1 MSADYNL
8 PELSLHLDK
17 YSDAFEQ
24 AKKKAKEDKLVERVW
39 ARDHTLWNPKP
50 DEIANRL
57 GWLDVATR
65 MRSEITELEN
75 FAKEVKDLGDTDVLL
90 LGMGGSSLAPDLFSQ
105 VFGKENMLRLHILD
119 STDPDAVRGFSEQLD
134 PRKTL
139 YIVSS
144 KSGGTVETIS
154 FFKYF
159 YKQVKEAA
167 GELGVPGSHFIAIT
181 DPGSGLAEIAAKYS
195 FRKTFLADPEIG
207 GRYSALSHFGLVPAA
222 LVGVDLN
229 NLIKSAEKM
238 AERCEQDLA
247 NNPGALLGL
256 ALGSLTL
263 QGRDKPTFELAE
275 KFSPFGDWVEQL
287 IAESTG
293 KEGKGI
299 LPVVHEAASPSKY
312 SAEDRVLIDFSD
324 KTAQK
329 PSIHIDLTDPYDLGG
344 QFFLWEFA
352 TAVAGYVL
360 EINPFDQPNVESAKV
375 QGRKF
380 IEEYT
385 KTGKLPKGDTS
396 SVDAEALTKFLD
408 QAQPGDYIALQAY
421 AARSPRLDELFARL
435 REQLAARYK
444 VATTFG
450 YGPRFLHSTGQLH
463 KGDRGNGL
471 FVQFITTPPT
481 NDVPIPKEAG
491 STESEMTFGILKVAQ
506 AMGDAQ
512 ALRDAG
518 RRVISFEIDG
528 DLAAAMQE
536 LLD

>member
-1 MSADYNL
+1 MSADYSL
-8 PELSLHLDK
+8 PELTLHLDK
-17 YSDAFEQ
+17 YSGAFERALQ
-24 AKKKAKEDKLVERVW
+24 KAKEDNLVERVW

-65 MRSEITELEN
+65 MRSEIAELEN

-90 LGMGGSSLAPDLFSQ
+90 LGMGGSSLGPDLFSK
-105 VFGKENMLRLHILD
+105 VFGKENMLRLHVLD
-119 STDPDAVRGFSEQLD
+119 STDPDAVRGFSEQVD

-167 GELGVPGSHFIAIT
+167 GERGVPGSHFIAIT

-229 NLIKSAEKM
+229 HLIKSAEMM
-238 AERCEQDLA
+238 AGRCEQDLA
-247 NNPGALLGL
+247 TNSGALLGL
-256 ALGSLTL
+256 ALGSLAL
-263 QGRDKPTFELAE
+263 QGRDKATFELDE
-275 KFSPFGDWVEQL
+275 KFLPFGDWAEQL

-293 KEGKGI
+293 KEGEGI
-299 LPVVHEAASPSKY
+299 LPVVGEPATTEKF
-312 SAEDRVLIDFSD
+312 SAEDRVLVDFGNE
-324 KTAQK
+324 QRQG
-329 PSIHIDLTDPYDLGG
+329 PRIHINLTDPYDLGG

-352 TAVAGYVL
+352 TAIAGYVL

-385 KTGKLPKGDTS
+385 KTGKLPKGEIS
-396 SVDAEALTKFLD
+396 SLDSGKLRKFLN
-408 QAQPGDYIALQAY
+408 QARSGDYIALQAY
-421 AARSPRLDELFARL
+421 APPSLKLDELFAKL
-435 REQLAARYK
+435 RGELLKKYK

-491 STESEMTFGILKVAQ
+491 STESEMTFGVLKVAQ

-512 ALRDAG
+512 ALLDAG

-528 DLAAAMQE
+528 DLAVAIQK